1 MILCC
6 IFIDTFFQEAKSNES
21 DEDTSNSTSRP
32 DDKAN
37 NPNNPHTN
45 SVSIQTEDTFL
56 HVSDVST
63 QTEKTVSLMST
74 AVQTDISILPNCY
87 QVNAAI
93 QCDIG
98 EDIDKENIVQV
109 DVTCEGNNDEKFY
122 PLVEK
127 NKGIFKDVSG

>member
-45 SVSIQTEDTFL
+45 SDSIQTEDTFL

-93 QCDIG
+93 QCDTG
-98 EDIDKENIVQV
+98 EDIDKE
-109 DVTCEGNNDEKFY
+109 TLYKLML
-122 PLVEK
+122 LV
-127 NKGIFKDVSG
+127 KGTMTRSFIP